1 MCVLGIYVYL
11 KGMLVTQYTGR
22 GTTGRQ
28 VVSEREGVLIKKG
41 KKIVG
46 KE

>member
-1 MCVLGIYVYL
+1 
-11 KGMLVTQYTGR
+11 MLVTLYTGR
-22 GTTGRQ
+22 GTGRQ

-41 KKIVG
+41 KKITG